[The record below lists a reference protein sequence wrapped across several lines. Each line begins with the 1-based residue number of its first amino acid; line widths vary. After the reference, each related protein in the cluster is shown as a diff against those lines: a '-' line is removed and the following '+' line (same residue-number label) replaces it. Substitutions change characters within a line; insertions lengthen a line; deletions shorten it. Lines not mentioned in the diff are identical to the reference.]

1 MFVALAPVTAF
12 AQPAEDDLDIPAS
25 PTPAPAPPAP
35 VEAVPEPI
43 RPPASPSIP
52 TSPPS
57 AAPVGPS
64 PSPSASLVSLVT
76 DAKLDITG
84 FVQAQG
90 QLDEQSQDQ
99 LLQGGSELN
108 QDGFVVRRAR
118 VGVGRRWKHA
128 AFNFELDAN
137 TVRGAALTLR
147 RAEASLI
154 LPNENNAAVPLAEL
168 VVGLSDIP
176 FGFEMLE
183 SSRVRPFMERT
194 TASLAFFPG
203 EPDIG
208 ARVEGGH
215 GPFRYAVALLAG
227 EPINERAGRNRPDP
241 NQAKDL
247 VGRLGVVTRPAR
259 RFTVSGGVSLV
270 VGRGFHEGA
279 DATKD
284 QIEWRDLNENGAIEL
299 GELMS
304 VPGVAATPSMNFE
317 RWALGADLQLG
328 FATCLGWTHVIAE
341 VVVAS
346 NLDRGLFVADPIAT
360 GIDLRHLGA
369 YAGVVQ
375 DLGRRAYGGLRV
387 DFYDPN
393 LDAFDARGGSLIP
406 VDETITT
413 FSPLLGAR
421 LPYNARAS
429 VQYDLVLDNLARD
442 GRGVPTDL
450 ANNRVI
456 ARLQVDL

>member
-1 MFVALAPVTAF
+1 MDTL
-12 AQPAEDDLDIPAS
+12 S
-25 PTPAPAPPAP
+25 SSTP
-35 VEAVPEPI
+35 
-43 RPPASPSIP
+43 R
-52 TSPPS
+52 PS
-57 AAPVGPS
+57 AVA
-64 PSPSASLVSLVT
+64 AFIA

-108 QDGFVVRRAR
+108 HDGFVVRRAR
-118 VGVGRRWKHA
+118 LGVGRRWKHA
-128 AFNFELDAN
+128 AFNLELDAN

-147 RAEASLI
+147 RAEATLI
-154 LPNENNAAVPLAEL
+154 LPNQDNEALPLAAL

-183 SSRVRPFMERT
+183 SSRTRPFMERT

-208 ARVEGGH
+208 ARLEGGY

-247 VGRLGVVTRPAR
+247 VGRVGVDTKPAR
-259 RFTVSGGVSLV
+259 SFAVSGGVSLV
-270 VGRGFHEGA
+270 LGRGFHEGT

-284 QIEWRDLNENGAIEL
+284 EIEWRDLNENGAVEL

-304 VPGVAATPSMNFE
+304 VPGVAATPSLNFE
-317 RWALGADLQLG
+317 RWAIGADLQLG
-328 FATCLGWTHVIAE
+328 VRTGLGWTRVIAE
-341 VVVAS
+341 IVVAS

-360 GIDLRHLGA
+360 GVDIRHLGA

-375 DLGRRAYGGLRV
+375 DLGRRAYAGLRL
-387 DFYDPN
+387 DYYDPN
-393 LDAFDARGGSLIP
+393 LDALDSRGGSLIP

-413 FSPLLGAR
+413 FSPLVGAR

-429 VQYDLVLDNLARD
+429 LQYDLVIDNLARD